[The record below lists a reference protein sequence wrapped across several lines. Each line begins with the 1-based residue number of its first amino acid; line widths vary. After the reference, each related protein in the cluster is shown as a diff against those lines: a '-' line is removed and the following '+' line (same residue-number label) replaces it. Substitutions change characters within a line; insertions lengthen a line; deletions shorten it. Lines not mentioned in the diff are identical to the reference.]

1 MCSFQKKKGICWK
14 MGLRSQPNSNEK
26 RIRSIRNSLALC
38 QPVAGFLKP
47 FLIPSQATYLDYNQV
62 VQILQFISLVLW
74 VVTGFQRPQ
83 QKKQK
88 VGTRLPHLLG
98 FSAKPRDNYMLLPHR
113 HCLGRFCGHTP
124 YLFPRLAGHT
134 KFWAVILK
142 EDHYYC
148 ISHEVHFF
156 RN

>member
-1 MCSFQKKKGICWK
+1 MCTFQKKKGICWK
-14 MGLRSQPNSNEK
+14 MGLIQMKKELDQLETVQLSASQLLA
-26 RIRSIRNSLALC
+26 SLNHSL
-38 QPVAGFLKP
+38 
-47 FLIPSQATYLDYNQV
+47 SQARPPT
-62 VQILQFISLVLW
+62 QIVIKLSKFCNLSLSLMGHNRFSA
-74 VVTGFQRPQ
+74 TIAK
-83 QKKQK
+83 KKQK

-98 FSAKPRDNYMLLPHR
+98 FSAKPRDNYMLLPHH

-124 YLFPRLAGHT
+124 YLCPRLAGHT

-148 ISHEVHFF
+148 ISHELHFL